1 MTSTSDNDTPDYL
14 TLEYVEN
21 ILKNYF
27 KDTTL
32 KVINM
37 EAIPASAKGESYCSI
52 MTRMKVSYK
61 IGREKVSNQMH
72 FIVKSTYENN
82 PYLFSVLEQYDVYN
96 TEKQMYEMVFPQLQK
111 MLEAICDSDQLCA
124 KTIYVDYERDAIIFE
139 DLAVRDYTMANRLEG
154 MDEKHLKLCLRKLA
168 KMHATAAVLNEQQSG
183 SLEKYCHGIFNR
195 HVNCYGVFFENV
207 IRVCAKYA
215 GSCPQLGSYYKDKLL
230 ELIPYVAEYAT
241 RCYDLNPTRYFETL
255 NHGDMWTNNVMVL
268 YNDVQ
273 NKTDVKDIL
282 LIDFQYCNWTSPAID
297 LYYFLCT
304 SSQDDLLFNHQP
316 KLIQYYH
323 QVLSETLHKLDYKQ
337 HIPTLHELNVQLLEK
352 GFYAVTSLL
361 VNLPLMINDK
371 TEDADFESLLGSDE
385 KSQRFH
391 NVLYTNERVQRIIKV
406 MLPRFDQMG
415 LLDVVD

>member
-1 MTSTSDNDTPDYL
+1 MTSTNNNDTPEYL
-14 TLEYVEN
+14 TLEYVKK
-21 ILKNYF
+21 ILTNYF

-37 EAIPASAKGESYCSI
+37 ETIPASAKGESYCSI
-52 MTRMKVSYK
+52 MTRVKVSYK

-96 TEKQMYEMVFPQLQK
+96 TEKQMYELVFPQLQK
-111 MLEAICDSDQLCA
+111 MLEAIGDSDQLCA
-124 KTIYVDYERDAIIFE
+124 KTIHVDYEHDAIIFE
-139 DLAVRDYTMANRLEG
+139 DLAVLNYTMANRLEG
-154 MDEKHLKLCLRKLA
+154 MDENHLKLCLRKLA
-168 KMHATAAVLNEQQSG
+168 KMHATAAVLNERQTG
-183 SLEKYCHGIFNR
+183 LLEKYCHGIFNR

-207 IRVCAKYA
+207 IKVCAKYA
-215 GSCPQLGSYYKDKLL
+215 GSTPELGNYYKDKLL
-230 ELIPYVAEYAT
+230 NLIPYVAEYAT
-241 RCYDLNPTRYFETL
+241 RCYDLNPMKYFETL
-255 NHGDMWTNNVMVL
+255 NHGDMWTNNVMVK
-268 YNDVQ
+268 YNNVEQ
-273 NKTDVKDIL
+273 KTEVIDIL

-323 QVLSETLHKLDYKQ
+323 RVLSETLKKLDYKK

-352 GFYAVTSLL
+352 AFYAVTSLL

-415 LLDVVD
+415 ILDVVD